1 MHPILLALALSTPA
15 TSRSS
20 ALAIPWLAAPIA
32 PVPHTGPAPALSGDL
47 SGTVRDSASGQALA
61 GSDVIVSRGGRIVVR
76 SQTDASGRF
85 RIHNLPDGAYEV
97 EVRLV
102 GFRPATNQLTIGG
115 SGQDT
120 DLSVGLVPSV
130 AQLQELE
137 TTAPVPVAVDTRT
150 GNQIFKQDN
159 YHGAPTQTTSQIVQQ
174 SIAGAARAPTGEV
187 HIRGQHAEYT
197 YYIDGV
203 PVPAGISGS
212 LNELFNPDVVN
223 QISFQT
229 GSWDAEYGNKNAA
242 IVDVNTRVPAGGLR
256 GDASTYGGSFAGNGQ
271 TIDASQN
278 IGKWGWFVS
287 GTRQATDMRRE
298 PVVFDTATKDPVN
311 FHNHGEDL
319 FTFGKLQFL
328 PSTNDVVNLNL
339 NWSRTRFEVPFDSTC
354 GAFSDDHQQDIN
366 SFANLG
372 WRHEFSG
379 SGSGSG
385 SELFVAAFHRRGSL
399 KYTPGVNDIASFTF
413 FPDTTPFNLTENR
426 NFNTSGLKADYLH
439 RFSEHLQFKV
449 GGLASFTRGHE
460 DFTAL
465 DQSGALGPASDSD
478 LRGSDEWVY
487 AQAVIA
493 PSEHWE
499 LRTGL
504 RYDNHEAPFAGSQDQ
519 VSPRVKLSFFPDAQT
534 TIWAYYG
541 RLFVPTNVE
550 DLRAITSVAQ
560 GGVVADPTLPER
572 DHFFELGIVHRFPV
586 GVVARLSAYHK
597 RSSPGIDDNTVPG
610 SAITTSV
617 NIDQVWINGVETV
630 LEIRPTGR
638 LSGYLNFA
646 LNHAYGIGP
655 ITGGFFPADNPA
667 GYFDLDHDQR
677 ISALATVNYADRRLF
692 LSVTGT
698 YGSGL
703 TNGEDPDSTFG
714 RGLFDFNR
722 SIKVDPN
729 FTLSASGGYAFAL
742 SGVYLRPEVYVDNLL
757 NHKYLLKGAFFS
769 GASVGRP
776 RTVLVR
782 LNLGV

>member
-1 MHPILLALALSTPA
+1 MHALLLAVA
-15 TSRSS
+15 
-20 ALAIPWLAAPIA
+20 LAAPARPTA
-32 PVPHTGPAPALSGDL
+32 PAQPVAFAFREGAGRVGPALPSAGDL
-47 SGTVRDSASGQALA
+47 SGIVRDSASGQGLA
-61 GSDVIVSRGGRIVVR
+61 GSDVIVSRDSRVVVR
-76 SQTDASGRF
+76 SQSDAAGRF
-85 RIHNLPDGAYEV
+85 RIHNLPDGDYDV

-102 GFRPATNQLTIGG
+102 GFRPATSRVTIGG
-115 SGQDT
+115 TEHDT
-120 DLSVGLVPSV
+120 DLSIQLSPSI
-130 AQLQELE
+130 AHLQELE

-223 QISFQT
+223 VISFQT

-256 GDASTYGGSFAGNGQ
+256 GDASTYVGSFAGNGQ
-271 TIDASQN
+271 TVDASQN
-278 IGKWGWFVS
+278 VGKFGWFVS
-287 GTRQATDMRRE
+287 GTHQATDMRRE
-298 PVVFDTATKDPVN
+298 PVVFDTLTGDPVN

-319 FTFGKLQFL
+319 FTFGKLQYL
-328 PSTNDVVNLNL
+328 PSTDDVVNLDL
-339 NWSRTRFEVPFDSTC
+339 NWSRTRFEVPYDSTG

-372 WRHEFSG
+372 WRHQFTG
-379 SGSGSG
+379 KDGGSG

-399 KYTPGVNDIASFTF
+399 TFTPGVNDVASFVF
-413 FPDTTPFNLTENR
+413 FPDTTPFNLTEDR
-426 NFNTSGLKADYLH
+426 NFNSTGLKADYLY

-460 DFTAL
+460 DFTAR
-465 DQSGALGPASDSD
+465 DQSGAAGPASNSD
-478 LRGSDEWVY
+478 LKGNDEWVY
-487 AQAVIA
+487 AQTVIA
-493 PSEHWE
+493 PSEQWE
-499 LRTGL
+499 LRTGV
-504 RYDNHEAPFAGSQDQ
+504 RYDNHEAPFAGSQNQ
-519 VSPRVKLSFFPDAQT
+519 VSPRVRLSFFPDPQT
-534 TIWAYYG
+534 TLWAYYG

-560 GGVVADPTLPER
+560 GGVVAAPTLPER
-572 DHFFELGIVHRFPV
+572 DHFFEVGIVHRFPV

-617 NIDQVWINGVETV
+617 NIEQVRITGVETV

-646 LNHAYGIGP
+646 LNHAYGVGP
-655 ITGGFFPADNPA
+655 ITGGFFPTDNPP

-677 ISALATVNYADRRLF
+677 VSALATVNYADRRLF
-692 LSVTGT
+692 LSLTGS

-703 TNGEDPDSTFG
+703 TNGGDPDSTFG
-714 RGLFDFNR
+714 RGLFDFNP
-722 SIKVDPN
+722 SIHVAPSFILN
-729 FTLSASGGYAFAL
+729 ASGGYVL
-742 SGVYLRPEVYVDNLL
+742 TVGGVFLRPEVYVDNVL

-782 LNLGV
+782 MNLGL

>member
-1 MHPILLALALSTPA
+1 MHALIMAAALAAAAPTHPAASSRPGEWNATPA
-15 TSRSS
+15 
-20 ALAIPWLAAPIA
+20 
-32 PVPHTGPAPALSGDL
+32 GDL
-47 SGTVRDSASGQALA
+47 TGVVRDSAGGQGLV
-61 GSDVIVSRGGRIVVR
+61 GGDVIVSREGRIVAR
-76 SQTDASGRF
+76 SQTDPTGRF
-85 RIHNLPDGAYEV
+85 RIHNLPDGPYDV

-102 GFRPATNQLTIGG
+102 GFRPVVNHVSIGA
-115 SGQDT
+115 DEET
-120 DLSVGLVPSV
+120 DLSIALAPSV

-150 GNQIFKQDN
+150 GNQVFKQNN

-203 PVPAGISGS
+203 PVPPGISGS
-212 LNELFNPDVVN
+212 LNEVFTPDVVN
-223 QISFQT
+223 EISFQT
-229 GSWDAEYGNKNAA
+229 GGWDAEYGNKNAA

-256 GDASTYGGSFAGNGQ
+256 GDASTYAGSFAGNGQ

-278 IGKWGWFVS
+278 IGKLGWFVS

-298 PVVFDTATKDPVN
+298 PVVFDTLSGDPIN
-311 FHNHGEDL
+311 FHNHGVDL
-319 FTFGKLQFL
+319 YTFGKLQYL
-328 PSTNDVVNLNL
+328 PTTNDVVNLDL
-339 NWSRTRFEVPFDSTC
+339 NWSRTRFEVPFDSTG

-372 WRHEFSG
+372 WRHQFPGGG
-379 SGSGSG
+379 SNNG

-399 KYTPGVNDIASFTF
+399 AYTPGVNDVASFIF
-413 FPDTTPFNLTENR
+413 FPDTTPFNLTEDR
-426 NFNTSGLKADYLH
+426 NFNTTGLKADYTYRL
-439 RFSEHLQFKV
+439 SEHLQFKT

-460 DFTAL
+460 DFTAR
-465 DQSGALGPASDSD
+465 DQSGAPGPASNSD
-478 LRGSDEWVY
+478 LKGSDEWIY
-487 AQAVIA
+487 AQTVIA
-493 PSEHWE
+493 PSEQWE
-499 LRTGL
+499 LRTGI
-504 RYDNHEAPFAGSQDQ
+504 RYDNHEAPFAGSQHQ

-560 GGVVADPTLPER
+560 GGVVATPTLPER
-572 DHFFELGIVHRFPV
+572 DHFYEVGVVHRFPV
-586 GVVARLSAYHK
+586 GVVARVSAYHK
-597 RSSPGIDDNTVPG
+597 ESSPGIDDNTVPG
-610 SAITTSV
+610 SQITTSV
-617 NIDQVWINGVETV
+617 NIDRVWINGVETV
-630 LEIRPTGR
+630 LEVRPTGR

-655 ITGGFFPADNPA
+655 ITGGFFPEDNPS

-677 ISALATVNYADRRLF
+677 ISALATVNYADQRLF
-692 LSVTGT
+692 VSVTGS

-703 TNGEDPDSTFG
+703 TNGEDPDSTYG

-729 FTLSASGGYAFAL
+729 FTLSASAGYVL
-742 SGVYLRPEVYVDNLL
+742 PISGVLLRPEVYVDNAF

-782 LNLGV
+782 MNVGL

>member
-1 MHPILLALALSTPA
+1 MHALLLAV
-15 TSRSS
+15 
-20 ALAIPWLAAPIA
+20 ALATTATAHP
-32 PVPHTGPAPALSGDL
+32 TAPAHLGAPSAGDL
-47 SGTVRDSASGQALA
+47 TGVVRDSASGQGLA
-61 GSDVIVSRGGRIVVR
+61 GGDVIVSRDGRIVVR
-76 SQTDASGRF
+76 SQTDAAGRF
-85 RIHNLPDGAYEV
+85 RIHNLPDGDYDV
-97 EVRLV
+97 EVRLL
-102 GFRPATNQLTIGG
+102 GFRPATSRVTIGG
-115 SGQDT
+115 TEHDT
-120 DLSVGLVPSV
+120 DLSVMLVPSI
-130 AQLQELE
+130 AHLQELE

-150 GNQIFKQDN
+150 GNQVFKQDN
-159 YHGAPTQTTSQIVQQ
+159 YHGAPTQTTSQVVQQ

-212 LNELFNPDVVN
+212 LNELFSPDVVN
-223 QISFQT
+223 EISFQT

-256 GDASTYGGSFAGNGQ
+256 GDASTYVGSFAGNGQ

-278 IGKWGWFVS
+278 IGKIGWFVS
-287 GTRQATDMRRE
+287 GTRQESDMRRE
-298 PVVFDTATKDPVN
+298 PVVFDTLTGDPIN

-319 FTFGKLQFL
+319 FTFGKLQYL
-328 PSTNDVVNLNL
+328 PSTSDVVNLDL
-339 NWSRTRFEVPFDSTC
+339 NWARTRFEVPYDSTG

-372 WRHEFSG
+372 WRHQFTG
-379 SGSGSG
+379 KDGGSG
-385 SELFVAAFHRRGSL
+385 SELFVAGFHRRGSL
-399 KYTPGVNDIASFTF
+399 TYTPGVNDIASFTF
-413 FPDTTPFNLTENR
+413 FPDTTPFNLTEDR
-426 NFNTSGLKADYLH
+426 NFNTTGLKADYLY
-439 RFSEHLQFKV
+439 RFSEHLQFKL

-465 DQSGALGPASDSD
+465 DQSGAPGPASNSD
-478 LRGSDEWVY
+478 LKGNDEWVY
-487 AQAVIA
+487 AQTAIA
-493 PSEHWE
+493 PSERWE
-499 LRTGL
+499 LRTGI
-504 RYDNHEAPFAGSQDQ
+504 RYDNHEAPFAGSQNQ
-519 VSPRVKLSFFPDAQT
+519 VSPRVRLSFFPDPQT
-534 TIWAYYG
+534 TLWAYYG

-560 GGVVADPTLPER
+560 GGVVATPTLPER
-572 DHFFELGIVHRFPV
+572 DNFFEVGVVHRFPV

-617 NIDQVWINGVETV
+617 NIDQVRITGIETV

-655 ITGGFFPADNPA
+655 ITGGFFPADNPP

-677 ISALATVNYADRRLF
+677 ISALATANYADRRLF
-692 LSVTGT
+692 ASVTGT
-698 YGSGL
+698 YGTGL
-703 TNGEDPDSTFG
+703 TNGQDPDSTYG
-714 RGLFDFNR
+714 RGLFDFDR
-722 SIKVDPN
+722 SIHVAPSYI
-729 FTLSASGGYAFAL
+729 LSASAGYVL
-742 SGVYLRPEVYVDNLL
+742 PVSGVFLRPEVYVDNVL

-782 LNLGV
+782 LNLGL

>member
-1 MHPILLALALSTPA
+1 MHPLLLAV
-15 TSRSS
+15 
-20 ALAIPWLAAPIA
+20 ALAATVLP
-32 PVPHTGPAPALSGDL
+32 TAPAHLGARSAGDL
-47 SGTVRDSASGQALA
+47 TGVVRDSASGQGLA
-61 GSDVIVSRGGRIVVR
+61 GSDVIVSRDGRIVVR
-76 SQTDASGRF
+76 SQTDAAGRF
-85 RIHNLPDGAYEV
+85 RIHNLPDGDYDV

-102 GFRPATNQLTIGG
+102 GFRPSTSRVTIGG
-115 SGQDT
+115 TGHDT
-120 DLSVGLVPSV
+120 ELSLLLTPSI
-130 AQLQELE
+130 AHLQELE
-137 TTAPVPVAVDTRT
+137 ATAPVPVAVDTRT
-150 GNQIFKQDN
+150 GNQVFKQDN

-212 LNELFNPDVVN
+212 LNELFSPDVVN
-223 QISFQT
+223 EISFQT

-256 GDASTYGGSFAGNGQ
+256 GDASTYVGSFSGNGQ

-278 IGKWGWFVS
+278 IGKIGWFVS
-287 GTRQATDMRRE
+287 GTRQESDMRRE
-298 PVVFDTATKDPVN
+298 PVVFDTLTGDPIN

-319 FTFGKLQFL
+319 FTFGKLQYL
-328 PSTNDVVNLNL
+328 PSTSDVVNLDL
-339 NWSRTRFEVPFDSTC
+339 NWARTRFEVPYDSTG

-372 WRHEFSG
+372 WRHQFSG
-379 SGSGSG
+379 NDGGSG
-385 SELFVAAFHRRGSL
+385 SELFVAGFHRRGSL
-399 KYTPGVNDIASFTF
+399 TYTPGVNDIASFTF
-413 FPDTTPFNLTENR
+413 FPDTTPFNLTEDR
-426 NFNTSGLKADYLH
+426 NFNTTGLKADYLY

-460 DFTAL
+460 DFSAL
-465 DQSGALGPASDSD
+465 DQSGAPGPASNSD
-478 LRGSDEWVY
+478 LKGNDEWVY
-487 AQAVIA
+487 AQTTIA
-493 PSEHWE
+493 PSERWE
-499 LRTGL
+499 LRTGI
-504 RYDNHEAPFAGSQDQ
+504 RYDNHEAPFAGSQNQ
-519 VSPRVKLSFFPDAQT
+519 VSPRVRLSYFPDPQT
-534 TIWAYYG
+534 TLWAYYG

-560 GGVVADPTLPER
+560 GGVVATPTLPER
-572 DHFFELGIVHRFPV
+572 DHFFEVGVVHRFPV

-617 NIDQVWINGVETV
+617 NIDQVRITGIESV
-630 LEIRPTGR
+630 LEVRPTGR

-655 ITGGFFPADNPA
+655 ITGGFFPADNPP

-692 LSVTGT
+692 LSLTGG

-703 TNGEDPDSTFG
+703 TNGEDPDSTYG

-722 SIKVDPN
+722 SIHVAPN
-729 FTLSASGGYAFAL
+729 FILNASAGYVL
-742 SGVYLRPEVYVDNLL
+742 PVSGVFLRPEIYVDNVL

-776 RTVLVR
+776 RTALVR
-782 LNLGV
+782 LNVGL